1 MLSCSSCGSPLLLE
15 GKYLVVK
22 MLSRKGGLVKTY
34 EVTQQQQFKVLKV
47 LKSDD
52 VKAIELFEREFRVLS
67 RLNYPGI
74 PQVEEIFLYQPRSF
88 YQPLHCVVLEKI
100 EGIDLE
106 WYFKGLVD
114 PINQKT
120 AVNWLAQL
128 AGILQKLHEKK
139 IYHRNIQPSNIIL
152 QPDGQLALIDF
163 GSVNQAA
170 SNQDEI
176 RVYTPAYNA
185 PEQEE
190 ASAQADFFALGKTLA
205 HLLTGKEPNDLY
217 DSRNGQFIWKDKTK
231 DISPQLLD
239 LLEQMMDQDPSVRPP
254 NAGAILQKITAW
266 QILEPTANNVSHEP
280 LSTFATKL
288 STFAANDLSDKP
300 FATSATNGLSDEP
313 LSTSATNGLS
323 DELFS
328 TSATNGLS
336 NGAVETVIQI
346 PAAKVPSKLSR
357 LYWLGLIPL
366 LGLAVFAG
374 YSWKDSIKSVIS
386 ATKGQYFSGVNDIP
400 NGQFRFGGSTTWATT
415 RQSQSSLDASIQG
428 AFPQF
433 KLVYTNPD
441 PVKTRSIAT
450 GKCSGK
456 QGSNTG
462 ICMLIEGDL
471 DFVQSSTSLAKSKYA
486 DRVTE
491 HHLKEIPVAYDALT
505 IVVNT
510 ELKVPGLTMAQLRDI
525 YNGTLT
531 NWNQVGGPDLP
542 IKPLSQDPNTSGTG
556 SSFQDLVLGKEGKFN
571 FNVVTTV
578 PTPHAG
584 LQEVKSDPSAIFYGS
599 AKEMIVD
606 FCDSKPLLIGQDDGN
621 LVEPF
626 KVPLRSP
633 YDCFHGER
641 NQINVNN
648 IKTQK
653 YPLTRKIYVIFKAD
667 SLNSQKAGE
676 SYARLL
682 TTKQGQELLEKAG
695 FVSISK

>member
-22 MLSRKGGLVKTY
+22 MLSRKGGLVDTY

-52 VKAIELFEREFRVLS
+52 VKVIELFEREFRVLR
-67 RLNYPGI
+67 RLNYLGI

-120 AVNWLAQL
+120 AVNWLSQL
-128 AGILQKLHEKK
+128 TGILQKLHEKE
-139 IYHRNIQPSNIIL
+139 IYHRIQPSNIIL

-163 GSVNQAA
+163 GAVNQAA
-170 SNQDEI
+170 SNQDGI
-176 RVYTPAYNA
+176 RVHTPDYNA

-190 ASAQADFFALGKTLA
+190 ASAPADFFALGRTLA

-239 LLEQMMDQDPSVRPP
+239 LLEQMMHQDPSMRPP

-288 STFAANDLSDKP
+288 STFA
-300 FATSATNGLSDEP
+300 TNGLPDESGE
-313 LSTSATNGLS
+313 LFAASTTNGLS

-328 TSATNGLS
+328 TSTINGS
-336 NGAVETVIQI
+336 SDGAVETVIQI
-346 PAAKVPSKLSR
+346 PAAKVPRKLSR
-357 LYWLGLIPL
+357 LYWLGIMPL

-386 ATKGQYFSGVNDIP
+386 TTKGQYFSGVNDVP
-400 NGQFRFGGSTTWATT
+400 NGQFRFGGSTSWATT
-415 RQSQSSLDASIQG
+415 RQSQSFLDASIQG

-441 PVKTRSIAT
+441 PAKTRSIAT

-456 QGSNTG
+456 HGSNTG

-471 DFVQSSTSLAKSKYA
+471 DFVQSSVSLAKSKYA

-491 HHLKEIPVAYDALT
+491 HRLKEIPVAYDALT

-510 ELKVPGLTMAQLRDI
+510 ELKVSGLTMAQLRDI
-525 YNGTLT
+525 YSGTLT

-542 IKPLSQDPNTSGTG
+542 IKPFSLDPNASGTV

-571 FNVVTTV
+571 FDVVQTV
-578 PTPHAG
+578 QTPNAG
-584 LQEVKSDPSAIFYGS
+584 LQETKSDPSAIFYGS

-606 FCDSKPLLIGQDDGN
+606 FCDSKPLLIGQDDRN

-626 KVPLRSP
+626 KAPLRSP
-633 YDCFHGER
+633 YECFHGER

-653 YPLTRKIYVIFKAD
+653 YPLTRKIYIIFKAD
-667 SLNSQKAGE
+667 SSNSQKAGE

-682 TTKQGQELLEKAG
+682 TTNQGQELLEKAG